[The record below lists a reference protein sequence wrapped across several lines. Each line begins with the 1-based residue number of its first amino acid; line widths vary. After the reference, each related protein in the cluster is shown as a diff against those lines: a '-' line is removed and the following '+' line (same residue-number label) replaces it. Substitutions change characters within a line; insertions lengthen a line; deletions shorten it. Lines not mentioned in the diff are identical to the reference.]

1 MHFSSCFQQRGLK
14 LYTSSNNINNKIIKQ
29 KTKIMSKKTL
39 IYCMV
44 AAASVLSFLQINVSK
59 QEQSELTKANIEA
72 LSFNINEW
80 WNSKDYVCVPATC
93 WCMFVIKYQSEFGV
107 RLMKER
113 EQKLTDGI
121 VLDAEIV

>member
-1 MHFSSCFQQRGLK
+1 
-14 LYTSSNNINNKIIKQ
+14 
-29 KTKIMSKKTL
+29 MSKKTL

-44 AAASVLSFLQINVSK
+44 IAAAVLSFLQINVSK

-93 WCMFVIKYQSEFGV
+93 WCMFVIKYQSEIWSEVDEGTGTKAH
-107 RLMKER
+107 RW
-113 EQKLTDGI
+113 DCIGCGDC
-121 VLDAEIV
+121 VLWAE